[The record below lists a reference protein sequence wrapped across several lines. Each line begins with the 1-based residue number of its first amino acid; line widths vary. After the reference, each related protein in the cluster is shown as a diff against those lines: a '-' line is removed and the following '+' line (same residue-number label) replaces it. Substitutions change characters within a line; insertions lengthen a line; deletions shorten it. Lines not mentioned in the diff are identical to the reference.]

1 MTCCKSG
8 SIYLSTDGAILVSD
22 IENPFLI
29 QVSAQQEPLF
39 TDLSSDGIKTD
50 ASERFIYGPLSD
62 D

>member
-1 MTCCKSG
+1 MYYAAKTLEVIDLAS
-8 SIYLSTDGAILVSD
+8 SLYIYIK
-22 IENPFLI
+22 NPFLI